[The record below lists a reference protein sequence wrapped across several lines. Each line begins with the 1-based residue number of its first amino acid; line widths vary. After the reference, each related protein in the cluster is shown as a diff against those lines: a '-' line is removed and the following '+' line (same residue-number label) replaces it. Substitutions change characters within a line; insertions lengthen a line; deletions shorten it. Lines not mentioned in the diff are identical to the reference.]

1 MGSFIIFF
9 TAIQIFSNDALVNR
23 ISGNR
28 ISNSEDTF
36 ESMGSGRGRIWL
48 ASALVYLDSSST
60 EKIIGMGEL
69 QQKKRIGD
77 LIGINIVSHNGFLDL
92 LLVNGIIG
100 LILFLI
106 FLYRV
111 YKYILAIKS
120 NYNTLAMSLF
130 ILYLTMCFFQGY
142 NWINTALILMLSLGL
157 CRNSILQEKNQ
168 KKLK

>member
-1 MGSFIIFF
+1 
-9 TAIQIFSNDALVNR
+9 
-23 ISGNR
+23 
-28 ISNSEDTF
+28 
-36 ESMGSGRGRIWL
+36 MGSGRGRIWL